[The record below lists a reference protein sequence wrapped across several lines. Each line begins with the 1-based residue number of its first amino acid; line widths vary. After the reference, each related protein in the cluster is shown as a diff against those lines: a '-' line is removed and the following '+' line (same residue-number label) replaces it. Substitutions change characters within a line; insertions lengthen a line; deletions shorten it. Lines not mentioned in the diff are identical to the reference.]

1 MHYLGYEL
9 RRISLPHTPVNRA
22 ETALPSLCLLK
33 LANRIVGQRPRYI
46 NSYKEREKMA
56 SRTTTSGGDYDL
68 SDPVNSFV
76 EVLRRVVLQPTAFFA
91 GLPRQGS
98 LLGPLVFALICI
110 EVSVILV
117 GLLTFL
123 GVPGGVTWLFGVR
136 DDQGF
141 LAFVGGLVIAPIA
154 GAVGVF
160 LTALVMHLLVI
171 LVVGSGHSGFGATFR
186 VVAYSSVT
194 SLLGW
199 LPFVGW
205 IFSLYRLFLATVGI
219 REMHATTTG
228 RALLVVLLPAILI
241 LVLVVVVVGA
251 SAIVFFRAA

>member
-1 MHYLGYEL
+1 
-9 RRISLPHTPVNRA
+9 
-22 ETALPSLCLLK
+22 
-33 LANRIVGQRPRYI
+33 
-46 NSYKEREKMA
+46 MA

-68 SDPVNSFV
+68 ADPLNSFV
-76 EVLRRVVLQPTAFFA
+76 DVVRRLVLQPTAFFA

-110 EVSVILV
+110 EVSVVLI

-123 GVPGGVTWLFGVR
+123 GLPGGVTWLFGVR
-136 DDQGF
+136 DDQGL

-154 GAVGVF
+154 GTVGVF

-186 VVAYSSVT
+186 IVAYSSVT

-199 LPFVGW
+199 LPFIGW

-228 RALLVVLLPAILI
+228 RALLVVVLPAILI
-241 LVLVVVVVGA
+241 LLLVVVVVGT